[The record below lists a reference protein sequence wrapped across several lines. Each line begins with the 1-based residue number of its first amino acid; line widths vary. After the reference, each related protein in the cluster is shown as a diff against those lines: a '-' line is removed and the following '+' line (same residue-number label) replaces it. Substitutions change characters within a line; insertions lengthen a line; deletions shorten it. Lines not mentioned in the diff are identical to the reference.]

1 MMSSPANISMI
12 SLIPQGSNNPKIAE
26 NRVSLVDAPS
36 NFTIGSMVS
45 KNRVCL
51 STITLGL
58 TWRKIEQYL
67 CPSNTQSF
75 INTIVL

>member
-36 NFTIGSMVS
+36 NFTIGSMFLKTVY
-45 KNRVCL
+45 V
-51 STITLGL
+51 
-58 TWRKIEQYL
+58 YL
-67 CPSNTQSF
+67 Q
-75 INTIVL
+75 